1 MTNPTN
7 SDGFPTDDSAV
18 PSIFPIFFEQLPSLV
33 EVTDFFLMM
42 RNYMKCVLWNV
53 LSWNDELKAEDGLLS
68 EWQT

>member
-1 MTNPTN
+1 MDNPTN

-18 PSIFPIFFEQLPSLV
+18 SSIFPSFFEQFPSLV

-42 RNYMKCVLWNV
+42 TNYMQCVLWNV
-53 LSWNDELKAEDGLLS
+53 PSWNDELKAEDCLLS